1 MKVNNGPGLYLKKE
15 TNGSCTAHIVMNTA
29 STNPTSDV
37 TTITEYMDVQNIP
50 IKDVWVNIMIRLQN
64 KIMDIY
70 VNGVITK
77 RLVFNNVPIQNY
89 DDVWVC
95 QNGGFN
101 GKLSNLRYFNH
112 ALNVFEINS
121 IVSSGPNLYEMTGPH
136 FVQNYLSNSWYSTT

>member
-1 MKVNNGPGLYLKKE
+1 
-15 TNGSCTAHIVMNTA
+15 MNTA